1 MSRLYKTVKL
11 LKREVNDVKVI
22 YFVLLLYI
30 SIKLT
35 PFGNNVNNIFLK
47 GVFNLIKEGRD
58 SWSKYS
64 ETSCAI
70 K

>member
-1 MSRLYKTVKL
+1 VQGYIKPVKL
-11 LKREVNDVKVI
+11 LKKEVNNIKVI
-22 YFVLLLYI
+22 YFFLLLYI

-35 PFGNNVNNIFLK
+35 PFGNNVNTYFLK
-47 GVFNLIKEGRD
+47 GVFYFDKEGRD

-64 ETSCAI
+64 KTSCAI